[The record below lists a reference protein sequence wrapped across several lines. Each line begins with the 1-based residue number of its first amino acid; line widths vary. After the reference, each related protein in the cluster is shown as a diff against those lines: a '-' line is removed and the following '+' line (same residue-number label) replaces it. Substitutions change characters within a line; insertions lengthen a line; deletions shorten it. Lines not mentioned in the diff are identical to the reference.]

1 MKMVLQ
7 LAVQDIG
14 QLTYLVPSLGQGHYA
29 TAETRVTPCPADL
42 SRHIYKKYGRIV
54 SLGS

>member
-14 QLTYLVPSLGQGHYA
+14 QLTYLVPPLGQGHYA
-29 TAETRVTPCPADL
+29 TAETRVTPCPVGPN
-42 SRHIYKKYGRIV
+42 RRIYKKYGRIV
-54 SLGS
+54 SLES

>member
-14 QLTYLVPSLGQGHYA
+14 QLTYLVAPSGFPLDRGH
-29 TAETRVTPCPADL
+29 
-42 SRHIYKKYGRIV
+42 SYKKYGRIV
-54 SLGS
+54 SLG

>member
-29 TAETRVTPCPADL
+29 TAETHVTPCPVGL
-42 SRHIYKKYGRIV
+42 NRLIYKKYGRIV
-54 SLGS
+54 SLA

>member
-29 TAETRVTPCPADL
+29 TAETHVTPCPTGL
-42 SRHIYKKYGRIV
+42 NRNIYKKYGRIV